1 MVPIEEFWIGT
12 LFNRKNPLKSM
23 KTQPTLALTL
33 ALLVAQVHAASD
45 ITNPLTSY
53 TGFNSDAATRTALS
67 TDGLEPSSN
76 GSGNERI
83 AFSAS
88 GVNFGDNNSH
98 ATGLWQSRNY
108 LRTIET
114 DYHSVDFTAEISVI
128 RNTRQAVFFGMGTG
142 FRGSFNAPDRKD
154 TGGNPN
160 VNNPSIFIEMQDGF
174 NNAAFFRNGTGIVS
188 ASQQVAFTAMTTVT
202 SPNPMRIRMVH
213 NKALNRM
220 TYSIDYDYTGVFTE
234 DQAFTA
240 VDLSPISA
248 QWASGGR
255 ANIVFGA
262 GDSSANSGIVF
273 KDLTVVTTN
282 VAAPAMVTGLTAKPG
297 NASVSLNWDDSVE
310 SDFAFFTV
318 YRSTT
323 SGSGFTQLATSLTS
337 SAYIDTTAANDTT
350 YYYYVTQTDTEIPAI
365 ESLPTA
371 EKSATPAEF
380 PMAPTGLVLLT
391 AGSGRIGLNW
401 NDSPEYDITGYTVR
415 RSADPGGPYAAVAS
429 GILGSEFVDTTVING
444 TNYYYVVTATNT
456 SANVSPESSEVE
468 GQAETLIVNVD
479 FGNGP
484 VFSGTA
490 AAPDSGSKWNSYA
503 NGNSPAS
510 AVKSSAD
517 VATTVGMTF
526 AASGTFSDPTGVNGP
541 ASGGGTLTSGV
552 ELMQDYM
559 WSNSLRTVTISGLA
573 SGRSYDL
580 YVYGY
585 GDTAGQNCGVRL
597 NGISKQTSNPAGLV
611 TLTRGAHFIT
621 HTAIADGSGQIS
633 FNWGPVT
640 AALFPELTDVDAPS
654 TFGGISGLQIL
665 ENLTP
670 VAQPT
675 GLTAISGNAE
685 VTLNWN
691 DNSPAA
697 DSYNVYRSTVSSTT
711 GFTFLANTGATSA
724 YSDTDVINETTYYY
738 KVTAVIG
745 SNESLPSAS
754 AVGTPVDGV
763 PDADSDGLSDADEL
777 LIGTD
782 PNNPADF
789 FVKKTSGV
797 VNNGGNYDVSF
808 TINGAQAK
816 SYFIQR
822 STTLL
827 PGSWTEVP
835 GTRITWTWPT
845 NSVLDN
851 LNLSATGLTPAV
863 GGKEFFRVVGTD
875 VP

>member
-1 MVPIEEFWIGT
+1 
-12 LFNRKNPLKSM
+12 M
-23 KTQPTLALTL
+23 KTQTTLAITL

-45 ITNPLTSY
+45 ITNPLTGY

-88 GVNFGDNNSH
+88 GVNFGDNNT
-98 ATGLWQSRNY
+98 AGGLWQSRNY
-108 LRTIET
+108 IRTIET
-114 DYHSVDFTAEISVI
+114 DYQSVDFTAEISVI

-160 VNNPSIFIEMQDGF
+160 VNNPSVFIEMQDGF
-174 NNAAFFRNGTGIVS
+174 NNAAFFRNGTGIVA
-188 ASQQVAFTAMTTVT
+188 ASQQVTFTAMTTVT

-213 NKALNRM
+213 NKVMNTM

-240 VDLSPISA
+240 VDLSPISG

-255 ANIVFGA
+255 ASIVFGA

-273 KDLTVVTTN
+273 KDLTVVTTS
-282 VAAPAMVTGLTAKPG
+282 VAAPALVTGLTAKPG

-318 YRSTT
+318 SRSTT

-337 SAYIDTTAANDTT
+337 SEYIDTTAANDTT
-350 YYYYVTQTDTEIPAI
+350 YYYYVTQTDTEIPAN
-365 ESLPTA
+365 ESLPSA
-371 EKSATPAEF
+371 EKSATPAAF
-380 PMAPTGLVLLT
+380 PVVPTGLVLLT

-401 NDSPEYDITGYTVR
+401 NDNPEYDIAGYTVR
-415 RSADPGGPYAAVAS
+415 RSADPGGPYVAVAS
-429 GILGSEFVDTTVING
+429 GILISEFVDTTVING

-456 SANVSPESSEVE
+456 STNESPESSEVGGE
-468 GQAETLIVNVD
+468 AATLIVNVD
-479 FGNGP
+479 FGGTP

-490 AAPDSGSKWNSYA
+490 AAPDSGTKWNPYA

-526 AASGTFSDPTGVNGP
+526 DANGTFNDLLGVNGA
-541 ASGGGTLTSGV
+541 ASGGGSLTNGF

-559 WSNSLRTVTISGLA
+559 FSSSLRTLTITGLV

-580 YVYGY
+580 YMYGY
-585 GDTAGQNCGVRL
+585 GDTVGQNCGVSL
-597 NGISKQTSNPAGLV
+597 DGISKQTSDPTGLT
-611 TLTRGAHFIT
+611 TLTQGAHFVT
-621 HTAIADGSGQIS
+621 FAAIADGSGQIT
-633 FNWGPVT
+633 FNWAGVNAST
-640 AALFPELTDVDAPS
+640 FPELTDADAPGNFG
-654 TFGGISGLQIL
+654 FGGLSGLQVL
-665 ENLTP
+665 ENLSP

-675 GLTAISGNAE
+675 GLTAIGGNAE

-711 GFTFLANTGATSA
+711 GFSLLANTGSTSA
-724 YSDTDVINETTYYY
+724 YLDTDVINETTYYY

-745 SNESLPSAS
+745 SNESLPSVS

-763 PDADSDGLSDADEL
+763 PDTDSDGLSDADEA

-789 FVKKTSGV
+789 FVNKTSSV
-797 VNNGGNYDVSF
+797 VKNGGNYDVSF

-827 PGSWTEVP
+827 LGSWTEVA
-835 GTRITWTWPT
+835 GTRTTWTWP
-845 NSVLDN
+845 NSNVLDN
-851 LNLSATGLTPAV
+851 LNLFATGLAPAV
-863 GGKEFFRVVGTD
+863 DGKEFFRVVGSD

>member
-1 MVPIEEFWIGT
+1 
-12 LFNRKNPLKSM
+12 M
-23 KTQPTLALTL
+23 KTQTTLAVAL
-33 ALLVAQVHAASD
+33 ALLLAQVHAASD
-45 ITNPLTSY
+45 ITNSLDSY
-53 TGFNSDAATRTALS
+53 TGFSSDVATRTALS

-88 GVNFGDNNSH
+88 GVNFGDNNT
-98 ATGLWQSRNY
+98 AGGLWQSRNY

-114 DYHSVDFTAEISVI
+114 DYHSVDFTAEVSVI

-160 VNNPSIFIEMQDGF
+160 VNNPSVFIELQDGF
-174 NNAAFFRNGTGIVS
+174 NNAAFFRNGTGIT
-188 ASQQVAFTAMTTVT
+188 AGSQQVTFTPMTTVT
-202 SPNPMRIRMVH
+202 SPNPMRIRMVYSKVM
-213 NKALNRM
+213 NTM
-220 TYSIDYDYTGVFTE
+220 TYSIDYDYTGTFTE
-234 DQAFTA
+234 DQTFTA

-255 ANIVFGA
+255 ASIVFGA

-273 KDLTVVTTN
+273 KDLSVVTTS
-282 VAAPAMVTGLTAKPG
+282 VAAPALVTGFTAKPG
-297 NASVSLNWDDSVE
+297 NASVLLDWDDSVE

-318 YRSTT
+318 SRSTT

-337 SAYIDTTAANDTT
+337 SEYIDTTAENDTT
-350 YYYYVTQTDTEIPAI
+350 YYYYVTQTDTEIPAN
-365 ESLPTA
+365 ESQPTA
-371 EKSATPAEF
+371 ETSATPAEF
-380 PMAPTGLVLLT
+380 PVAPIGLVLLT
-391 AGSGRIGLNW
+391 AGSERIGLDW
-401 NDSPEYDITGYTVR
+401 NDNPEYDITGYTVS
-415 RSADPGGPYAAVAS
+415 RSADPGGPYATVAS
-429 GILGSEFVDTTVING
+429 GILVSEFVDTTVSNG

-456 SANVSPESSEVE
+456 STNQSPESSEVE
-468 GQAETLIVNVD
+468 GDAATLIVNVD

-490 AAPDSGSKWNSYA
+490 AAPDSGTKWNSYT

-526 AASGTFSDPTGVNGP
+526 DANGTFSDPAGVNGA
-541 ASGGGTLTSGV
+541 ASGGGSLTNGF
-552 ELMQDYM
+552 ELMQDYI
-559 WSNSLRTVTISGLA
+559 WSNSLRTITIRGLA
-573 SGRSYDL
+573 SGRSYDF
-580 YVYGY
+580 YMYGY
-585 GDTAGQNCGVRL
+585 GDTVGQNCGVRL
-597 NGISKQTSNPAGLV
+597 NGISKQTSDPTGLAIP
-611 TLTRGAHFIT
+611 TQGAHFVT
-621 HTAIADGSGQIS
+621 FAAIADESGEIA

-640 AALFPELTDVDAPS
+640 AALFPELTDEDAPS
-654 TFGGISGLQIL
+654 TFGGISGLQII
-665 ENLTP
+665 ENPTP
-670 VAQPT
+670 IAPPS
-675 GLTAISGNAE
+675 GLTAIGGNAE

-691 DNSPAA
+691 DNSPAV
-697 DSYNVYRSTVSSTT
+697 DSYNVYRSTVSSDT
-711 GFTFLANTGATSA
+711 GFSFLANTGATSS

-745 SNESLPSAS
+745 SHESQPSAS
-754 AVGTPVDGV
+754 AVGTPIDGV
-763 PDADSDGLSDADEL
+763 PDADSDGLSDADEAI
-777 LIGTD
+777 IGTD

-789 FVKKTSGV
+789 YVIKTSSV
-797 VNNGGNYDVSF
+797 VKNGGNYDVSF

-835 GTRITWTWPT
+835 GTRTTWTWP
-845 NSVLDN
+845 NGSVLDN
-851 LNLSATGLTPAV
+851 LNLSATGLAPAV
-863 GGKEFFRVVGTD
+863 DGREFFRVVGAD